1 MDKLLIETFKK
12 VSKKPFTLHIHNK
25 VNNEKIVSFLTIRR
39 AQKIDELNG
48 CKEARIVDYDDDTC
62 MYMIGKDV
70 YLIPA
75 RVRGIVNN
83 NDGKLNFV
91 FEYPC
96 EMKVEDLI
104 SY

>member
-1 MDKLLIETFKK
+1 
-12 VSKKPFTLHIHNK
+12 
-25 VNNEKIVSFLTIRR
+25 
-39 AQKIDELNG
+39 
-48 CKEARIVDYDDDTC
+48 
-62 MYMIGKDV
+62 MIGKDV